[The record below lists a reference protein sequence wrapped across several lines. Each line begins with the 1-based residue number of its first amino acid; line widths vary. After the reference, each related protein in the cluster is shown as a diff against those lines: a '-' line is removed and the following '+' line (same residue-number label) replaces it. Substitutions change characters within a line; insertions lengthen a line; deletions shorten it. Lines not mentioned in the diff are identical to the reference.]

1 MEFAL
6 LNEKRKLG
14 KGLKGLGVKSLIPQ
28 EKEFFICDIDK
39 IVTNENQPR
48 KSFDAEKLEELAVSI
63 KEHGI
68 IQPIV
73 VKRNGD
79 KYVII
84 AGERRFRASKIAG
97 LKQIK
102 VVLFSGKEDYQVS
115 LIENLQRENLN
126 SVEIAEAYGEII
138 KQNNFTQQ
146 ELSEK
151 IGKSRSEIANY
162 LRLLS
167 LSETVKQLLR
177 ENKISMGHAR
187 ALTVLEVN
195 QQIELAKM
203 IIEKSL
209 SVRETEKL
217 ANNFKSNH
225 NITPKKNR
233 EKIDF
238 SELEKELENVF
249 NSSFKT
255 KIKINAS
262 SKKQSLT
269 FNFKSKKEFEDFL
282 MFLKSKNQ

>member
-1 MEFAL
+1 M

-28 EKEFFICDIDK
+28 EKEFFLCDIDK
-39 IVTNENQPR
+39 IVANENQPR
-48 KSFDAEKLEELAVSI
+48 KSFDSDKLEELAQSI

-73 VKRNGD
+73 VKKNGD

-84 AGERRFRASKIAG
+84 AGERRFRASKLVG

-102 VVLFSGKEDYQVS
+102 VVLFKGKEDYQVS

-146 ELSEK
+146 ELAEK

-167 LSETVKQLLR
+167 LSEFVKQLLR
-177 ENKISMGHAR
+177 ESKISMGHAR
-187 ALTVLEVN
+187 ALAVLEIDK
-195 QQIELAKM
+195 QLELAK
-203 IIEKSL
+203 IIVEKSL
-209 SVRETEKL
+209 SVRETEKM
-217 ANNFKSNH
+217 ANSFKSF
-225 NITPKKNR
+225 KKVVKKV
-233 EKIDF
+233 EKFDF
-238 SELEKELENVF
+238 SEIESELETVF
-249 NSSFKT
+249 RDNFKT

-262 SKKQSLT
+262 SKKQTLT
-269 FNFKSKKEFEDFL
+269 FNFNSQEEFDNFL
-282 MFLKSKNQ
+282 LFLRTKNQ